1 MTKYPKTQGN
11 FHTTMS
17 TNFHLRLSL
26 PLFLPV
32 LVLLSGCGSE
42 STGGGG
48 EPPALQPVTEI
59 RISGNDQMRFAPATF
74 AVKAGTNIT
83 LTLENIGT
91 MPKEA
96 MGHNLVIIKPG
107 IGINVFSTASQG
119 HPGKRY
125 IAPEYADQVVAS
137 TDLLGPGEKTT
148 VTFTAPAQ
156 PGDYPFAC
164 TFPGHAMAGMKG
176 VMKVLP

>member
-1 MTKYPKTQGN
+1 
-11 FHTTMS
+11 MS
-17 TNFHLRLSL
+17 TKSRLRFFP
-26 PLFLPV
+26 PLLLPV
-32 LVLLSGCGSE
+32 LALLSGCGSE
-42 STGGGG
+42 SG
-48 EPPALQPVTEI
+48 EGAGAPPPVSLQPVTEI
-59 RISGNDQMRFAPATF
+59 RITSNDQMRFAPATF
-74 AVKAGTNIT
+74 AVKAGTTIT
-83 LTLENIGT
+83 LHLDNIGT

-119 HPGKRY
+119 HPGKKY
-125 IAPEYADQVVAS
+125 IAPEYADQVVAA

-148 VTFTAPAQ
+148 ITFTAPASA
-156 PGDYPFAC
+156 GEYPFAC

>member
-1 MTKYPKTQGN
+1 MKAL
-11 FHTTMS
+11 
-17 TNFHLRLSL
+17 HLLL
-26 PLFLPV
+26 LLPV
-32 LVLLSGCGSE
+32 SLLLFSGCGRE
-42 STGGGG
+42 STGGG
-48 EPPALQPVTEI
+48 EQTSSLQPVTEI
-59 RISGNDQMRFAPATF
+59 NITGNDQMRFAPATF
-74 AVKAGTNIT
+74 AVKAGTSIK

-119 HPGKRY
+119 HPGKGY

-137 TDLLGPGEKTT
+137 TGLLGPGEKTT
-148 VTFTAPAQ
+148 ITFAAPAQ
-156 PGDYPFAC
+156 PADYPFAC

-176 VMKVLP
+176 VMKVVP

>member
-1 MTKYPKTQGN
+1 MTTIQPIR
-11 FHTTMS
+11 F
-17 TNFHLRLSL
+17 LLLL
-26 PLFLPV
+26 PAFFV
-32 LVLLSGCGSE
+32 FSGCGDKG
-42 STGGGG
+42 TGGGNL
-48 EPPALQPVTEI
+48 PAPAQQPVTEI
-59 RISGNDQMRFAPATF
+59 RIAGNDQMRFVPAIF

-125 IAPEYADQVVAS
+125 IAPEYADQVVAA

-148 VTFTAPAQ
+148 ITFTAPASA
-156 PGDYPFAC
+156 GDYPFAC

-176 VMKVLP
+176 VMKVVP

>member
-1 MTKYPKTQGN
+1 
-11 FHTTMS
+11 MS

-42 STGGGG
+42 SGGGG
-48 EPPALQPVTEI
+48 GAGAPPPVALQPVTEI

-74 AVKAGTNIT
+74 AVKAGTDIT